1 MLISAVLIFR
11 NNAENNEINEET
23 SVVVPSTSVAPT
35 QADSTPSGTTTSGK
49 TYTLTDVA
57 KHDNQSDCW
66 LVIDNN
72 VYNVT
77 SFIGQHPGGDEIL
90 KECGR
95 DATSLFSRVR
105 DHAENSASSLL
116 PPYLIGTLK

>member
-1 MLISAVLIFR
+1 MLVSAFFLFR
-11 NNAENNEINEET
+11 NNAENNEVSEENRPQVSSAPSVTT
-23 SVVVPSTSVAPT
+23 SV
-35 QADSTPSGTTTSGK
+35 K

-57 KHDNQSDCW
+57 KHDTKSDCW
-66 LVIDNN
+66 LVIENN

-77 SFIGQHPGGDEIL
+77 SFIDQHPGGEEIL
-90 KECGR
+90 KGCGK
-95 DATSLFSRVR
+95 DATSLFNRVR

>member
-23 SVVVPSTSVAPT
+23 SVVVPTTTVAPT
-35 QADSTPSGTTTSGK
+35 QVPSTTPGTTVK
-49 TYTLTDVA
+49 TYTLTDVG
-57 KHDNQSDCW
+57 KHDNRSDCW

-72 VYNVT
+72 VYDVT

-90 KECGR
+90 KGCAR
-95 DATSLFSRVR
+95 DATSLYTRVR
-105 DHAENSASSLL
+105 DPA
-116 PPYLIGTLK
+116 